1 MSIFEKRPLNFL
13 GGKKRSMPEG
23 LWHKCP
29 SCGEV
34 IHELQLSQN
43 LRVCTKCDHHF
54 LATYQERLAFTLD
67 ADSFVEMDADLTP
80 VDALEFKGPSAYAD
94 RLKAYQK
101 RTGMKDA
108 VVTGHGTIEGTRVAV
123 GIMDFRFLAAT
134 MGSVVGEKIT
144 RLFEYAAAEKIPAI
158 VFSAAGGARVHEGAF
173 GLMQMAKTSGALAY
187 LAQAGQ
193 PFISVLTHP
202 TTGGV
207 TASFATLGDVIL
219 AEPKAM
225 VGFAG
230 PRVIKETTHQ
240 ELPPGFQTAEF
251 LEEHG
256 LIDSVVHR
264 HKMKETLARLLR
276 YMQAKPASTKGKSA
290 RNGTNGN
297 GNGRNGAKKDKD
309 AAQVA

>member
-43 LRVCTKCDHHF
+43 QRVCTKCDHHF
-54 LATYQERLAFTLD
+54 LANFHERLGYILD
-67 ADSFVEMDADLTP
+67 EDSFVELDANLSPIDC
-80 VDALEFKGPSAYAD
+80 LEFKGPSAYAD
-94 RLKAYQK
+94 RLASYQK

-108 VVTGHGTIEGTRVAV
+108 VVTGHGTIDGAKVAIGV
-123 GIMDFRFLAAT
+123 MDFRFLAAT

-144 RLFEYAAAEKIPAI
+144 RLFEFAAEEGMPAV

-187 LAQAGQ
+187 LARAGQ
-193 PFISVLTHP
+193 PFVSVLTHP

-256 LIDSVVHR
+256 LIDAVVHR
-264 HKMKETLARLLR
+264 HQMKETLARLFH
-276 YMQAKPASTKGKSA
+276 YMKAKPASKGAKTARGGTKSKSA
-290 RNGTNGN
+290 VP
-297 GNGRNGAKKDKD
+297 K
-309 AAQVA
+309 AAAIA

>member
-54 LATYQERLAFTLD
+54 LANYAERLQYTLD
-67 ADSFVEMDADLTP
+67 EGSFQELDAHLSP
-80 VDALEFKGPSAYAD
+80 IDALNFKGPSAYAE
-94 RLKAYQK
+94 RLASYQK

-108 VVTGHGTIEGTRVAV
+108 VTTGHGTIDGVKVAV
-123 GIMDFRFLAAT
+123 GVMDFRFLAAT

-144 RLFEYAAAEKIPAI
+144 RLFEYAAEEGMPAI

-187 LAQAGQ
+187 LARAGQ

-240 ELPPGFQTAEF
+240 ELPAGFQTAEF

-264 HKMKETLARLLR
+264 HQLKETLSRLLR
-276 YMQAKPASTKGKSA
+276 YMQAKPAAKAAKPA
-290 RNGTNGN
+290 
-297 GNGRNGAKKDKD
+297 RNGAKTKG
-309 AAQVA
+309 AFPRATATV

>member
-13 GGKKRSMPEG
+13 GGKKRNMPEG

-43 LRVCTKCDHHF
+43 QRVCLKCDHHF
-54 LATYQERLAFTLD
+54 LANFQERLGYTLD
-67 ADSFVEMDADLTP
+67 EDSFVEMDAGLSPIDC
-80 VDALEFKGPSAYAD
+80 LEFKGPSAYAD
-94 RLKAYQK
+94 RLASYQK
-101 RTGMKDA
+101 RTGLKDA
-108 VVTGHGTIEGTRVAV
+108 VVTGHGTIHGANVAIGV
-123 GIMDFRFLAAT
+123 MDFRFLAAT

-144 RLFEYAAAEKIPAI
+144 RLFEFAAEEGMPAV

-187 LAQAGQ
+187 LARAGQ
-193 PFISVLTHP
+193 PFVSVLTHP

-264 HKMKETLARLLR
+264 HQMKDTLARLFT
-276 YMQAKPASTKGKSA
+276 YMQAKPAAKGSKSA
-290 RNGTNGN
+290 RNGTKSKSPVP
-297 GNGRNGAKKDKD
+297 R
-309 AAQVA
+309 AAAIA